1 MRYTYIRPFVDAA
14 QTVLEQV
21 LSTEASPGEPT
32 LASKSVV
39 SRGVTSIVG
48 VTGEAHG
55 RVLFDMSLASA
66 MAVAEK
72 MNGEPMS
79 EFGDLGQDTLSEL
92 ASMITGRAIPILNDA
107 GHELKV
113 SPPTLLM
120 GDKMTISGLQLE
132 TLVVPLRTPLGDIV
146 VNVAITTG

>member
-21 LSTEASPGEPT
+21 LSAEAAPGEPT

-55 RVLFDMSLASA
+55 SVLFDMSLASA
-66 MAVAEK
+66 KAVAEK

-79 EFGDLGQDTLSEL
+79 EFGDLGKDTLSEL
-92 ASMITGRAIPILNDA
+92 ASMITGRAISILNDA

-113 SPPTLLM
+113 SPPTLLI
-120 GDKMTISGLQLE
+120 GDNMTISGLELE
-132 TLVVPLRTPLGDIV
+132 TLVVPLQTPLGDIV